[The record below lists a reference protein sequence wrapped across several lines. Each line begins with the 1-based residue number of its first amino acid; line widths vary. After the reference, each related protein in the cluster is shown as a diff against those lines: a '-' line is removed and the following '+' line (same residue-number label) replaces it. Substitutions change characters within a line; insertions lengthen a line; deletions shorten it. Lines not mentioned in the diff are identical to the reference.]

1 MDPEDVAKIAI
12 DGMLKNKEVIIPGF
26 WNKMFMLFDKILPK
40 CYKEML
46 TDRSMKESKTIS
58 NPVIFAINPLRTAV

>member
-1 MDPEDVAKIAI
+1 
-12 DGMLKNKEVIIPGF
+12 
-26 WNKMFMLFDKILPK
+26 MFMLFDKILPK

-46 TDRSMKESKTIS
+46 TDRSMKESKTIR